1 MVRKVVKIGHAA
13 VVSCVAK
20 HIRRDQLRDVLFV
33 NSRKVLLPS
42 EQTV

>member
-1 MVRKVVKIGHAA
+1 MLRKIVKIGPAA

-20 HIRRDQLRDVLFV
+20 HIRRDQLRDVLFI

-42 EQTV
+42 GQTV